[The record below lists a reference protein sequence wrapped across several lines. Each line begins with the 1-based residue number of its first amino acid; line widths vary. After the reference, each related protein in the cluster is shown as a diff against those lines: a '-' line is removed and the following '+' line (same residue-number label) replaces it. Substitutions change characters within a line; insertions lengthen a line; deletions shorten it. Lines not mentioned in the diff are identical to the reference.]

1 MLTVCGKRCL
11 WEENLLKTLKSVHS
25 ALCVHIGWMKC
36 RTRNKKTRILVIVL
50 KGKRE
55 QGNRGRIEKKISIK
69 CSHLGEGNG
78 DPVQCSYLENPRDGR
93 AWWAAVPGVAQSQT
107 RLKRLSSSSSS
118 SHLRMGYHIDKE
130 K

>member
-55 QGNRGRIEKKISIK
+55 QGKRGRIEKKNFYQMQSPWRRK
-69 CSHLGEGNG
+69 WQPSAVFLPGESQGRGSLVGCS
-78 DPVQCSYLENPRDGR
+78 PWGR
-93 AWWAAVPGVAQSQT
+93 TESDTTEAP
-107 RLKRLSSSSSS
+107 
-118 SHLRMGYHIDKE
+118 
-130 K
+130 